1 MLLKK
6 NNNFEIISVDH
17 SFKRLKNFLV
27 RQITK
32 TVLTIRYIKSFYLQF
47 SSLTKANVYLKI
59 KLEFKNNLYSF
70 FSWFCYI
77 TKLKKFGTTI
87 KTVSNTLSEVTWIA
101 VKLRNR
107 AGGIKDYFVLSI
119 QTVVCRLCCNSRM
132 TYNKFVIVL
141 YQINKILIEK

>member
-1 MLLKK
+1 M
-6 NNNFEIISVDH
+6 
-17 SFKRLKNFLV
+17 
-27 RQITK
+27 
-32 TVLTIRYIKSFYLQF
+32 
-47 SSLTKANVYLKI
+47 
-59 KLEFKNNLYSF
+59 
-70 FSWFCYI
+70 
-77 TKLKKFGTTI
+77 GTTI

-141 YQINKILIEK
+141 YQIN